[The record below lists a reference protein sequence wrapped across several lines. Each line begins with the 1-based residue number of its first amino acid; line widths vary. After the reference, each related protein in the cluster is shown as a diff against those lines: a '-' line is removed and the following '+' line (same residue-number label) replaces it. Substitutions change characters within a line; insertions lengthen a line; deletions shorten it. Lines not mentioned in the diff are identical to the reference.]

1 MKRSAWPRLGSVVL
15 ALRRAWWIAV
25 AGIVYWLLCAALMAV
40 GSTQGLFAM
49 TGAMRFGVLL
59 LGLVVVVLRLVLV
72 FVAPGLAVYLG
83 VTRLAARPARK
94 GSPTQ

>member
-25 AGIVYWLLCAALMAV
+25 AGIAYWLLRAARMAV

-72 FVAPGLAVYLG
+72 FVAPALVVYLG
-83 VTRLAARPARK
+83 VMRLAARSARK
-94 GSPTQ
+94 GSPRQ